1 MNALKPA
8 GRLLVLAVAVAGA
21 AFVAPQFERIVAR
34 NLDVSRELSAAR
46 GQVADLHAK
55 EQQQQRTIE
64 RLSDPEGAVP
74 AIHERLRLVGPGEEL
89 IYLQQPRPRPAATSE
104 GER

>member
-1 MNALKPA
+1 M
-8 GRLLVLAVAVAGA
+8 
-21 AFVAPQFERIVAR
+21 
-34 NLDVSRELSAAR
+34 SSAAR